1 MVFSSRQSFWL
12 KLLNISAEN
21 LFEVSQSATL
31 LTSAVQG
38 GLQSLGQL
46 LIQRG
51 VSLDVVDGAGL
62 SAIMYSLIY
71 NDEVITQDL
80 INRLAQLSTSFINH
94 YRNLQMLTIVVGRM

>member
-1 MVFSSRQSFWL
+1 MNQSFWL

-46 LIQRG
+46 LIRRG
-51 VSLDVVDGAGL
+51 VSLDAVDGAGL

-71 NDEVITQDL
+71 NDEIITQDL
-80 INRLAQLSTSFINH
+80 IDRLALKQFIH
-94 YRNLQMLTIVVGRM
+94 LTPNIDRWFIILAGLM